1 MPPDKARRIK
11 STLRAA
17 DITPARMQRALEEAQ
32 RAAGR
37 GQSTLDW
44 IRSVW
49 TRAHGERLA
58 EEALALARARLEEEQ
73 GTGSTDL
80 QTPPTPE
87 EVFAFLLAWEE
98 LGGTALI
105 AAIRELQR
113 MSQGDLPSN

>member
-1 MPPDKARRIK
+1 
-11 STLRAA
+11 
-17 DITPARMQRALEEAQ
+17 MQRALEEVQ
-32 RAAGR
+32 RAAEK

-44 IRSVW
+44 IRSAW

-58 EEALALARARLEEEQ
+58 EKALASARARLEEGR
-73 GTGSTDL
+73 GTGAADL

-105 AAIRELQR
+105 AATRELQR
-113 MSQGDLPSN
+113 MSRGDLPSN